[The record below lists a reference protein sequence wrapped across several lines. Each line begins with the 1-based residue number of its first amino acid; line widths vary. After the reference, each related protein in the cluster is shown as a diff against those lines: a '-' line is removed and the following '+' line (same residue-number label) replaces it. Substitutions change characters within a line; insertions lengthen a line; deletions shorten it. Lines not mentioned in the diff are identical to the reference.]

1 MDEFACIRSF
11 ISVVEAGSFSA
22 AARRDDISVSAVA
35 RMVKSLE
42 DELGVRLINRNTRH
56 QSLTEVGR
64 LFYSRVCAISNDLA
78 MAKGEA
84 QSQHEAVSGLL
95 RVSLRASAATTL
107 IIPALPAFLRSH
119 PDLKLDMTLRDDRFD
134 LIASNVDVAVWL
146 GALPDSELVA
156 RRLSPS
162 YRVIC
167 ASPEYLAE
175 RGTPV
180 QPEDVLRHNCIVYGA
195 PRYGKRWYFSKD
207 GKSQQLQVSGSLE
220 SDNSLVLLSAAQ
232 AGLGL
237 VVLQEWTVRLP
248 IAEGRLV
255 RVLAD
260 YTVNPIEEEAALHVV
275 YTNSRG
281 NPRKVRA
288 FVDFLVDL
296 FRVQPS
302 VQ

>member
-1 MDEFACIRSF
+1 MDELASIRSF

-22 AARRDDISVSAVA
+22 AARRANVSTSAVA
-35 RMVKSLE
+35 RTVKSLE
-42 DELGVRLINRNTRH
+42 DELGVRLLNRNTRH

-64 LFYSRVCAISNDLA
+64 RFYERVCAISNDLA

-84 QSQHEAVSGLL
+84 QSSHETVTGLL

-107 IIPALPAFLRSH
+107 IIPALKKFQEKH
-119 PDLKLDMTLRDDRFD
+119 PDIKLDVTLSDERFD
-134 LIASNVDVAVWL
+134 LIASNIDVAVWL
-146 GALPDSELVA
+146 GDLPDSELVA

-162 YRVIC
+162 YRVVC
-167 ASPEYLAE
+167 GSPDYLAT
-175 RGTPV
+175 RGVPTHP
-180 QPEDVLRHNCIVYGA
+180 DDLARHNCIVYTA
-195 PRYGKRWYFSKD
+195 PHYGDRWHFSKD
-207 GKSQQLQVSGSLE
+207 GRSEVRQVSGSLR

-248 IAEGRLV
+248 IKEGRLV

-260 YTVNPIEEEAALHVV
+260 YKVNPIEREAALHVV
-275 YTNSRG
+275 YANSRG

-288 FVDFLVDL
+288 FVDFLINL
-296 FRVQPS
+296 FRQTTPD
-302 VQ
+302 